1 MGFIHLVYQARE
13 LTYEILSIDSY
24 FCGSS
29 SSMRDHPE
37 PDVDDTPIVPKF
49 KSFEEMLEEKLVL
62 DQDQPKTP
70 DLEFAATPK
79 SGSNSPKPFL
89 RYDHLHPMY
98 LKLM

>member
-1 MGFIHLVYQARE
+1 MVYQTCE

-24 FCGSS
+24 FCVSS
-29 SSMRDHPE
+29 SSMQDHPE

-62 DQDQPKTP
+62 DRDQPKTP

-79 SGSNSPKPFL
+79 SGSNSPKPYL
-89 RYDHLHPMY
+89 RYDHMSPVRLR
-98 LKLM
+98 LL